1 MKRVALFVP
10 CYIDQVYPQVAIAT
24 YELLTKL
31 GLNVE
36 YPTNQTC
43 CGQPIGN
50 AGYECELNDIS
61 NQFVDQFSDFDAI
74 ISPSGSC
81 VHFVKAQYS
90 FIDQSDAVKH
100 VRNNIYEL
108 CDYLTNKLNINNLN
122 ARFPHRVGIH
132 YSCHSLRGLNSGKP
146 SEIIGNEQSNIQ
158 NLLETVQGLTL
169 AHPDRKDECCGF
181 GGTFSVDESAVS
193 VKMGE
198 DRCGDF
204 ERQDVEYI
212 TSTDMSCLMHMEGVL
227 KKTKSKTQV
236 IHIAEILN
244 QSGSA

>member
-1 MKRVALFVP
+1 MERVALFVP

-24 YELLTKL
+24 FELLTKL

-50 AGYECELNDIS
+50 AGYECELDTVS
-61 NQFVDQFSDFDAI
+61 NRFIDQFSAFDAV

-90 FIDQSDAVKH
+90 FIDQSDDVKH
-100 VRNNIYEL
+100 VRKHIYEL
-108 CDYLTNKLNINNLN
+108 CDYLTNVLTINDFKG
-122 ARFPHRVGIH
+122 RFPHRVGIH

-146 SEIIGNEQSNIQ
+146 SEIIGEEQSNIQ
-158 NLLETVQGLTL
+158 SLLETVQDLL
-169 AHPDRKDECCGF
+169 LVHPERRDECCGF

-193 VKMGE
+193 VKMGK

-204 ERQDVEYI
+204 ENINAEYI
-212 TSTDMSCLMHMEGVL
+212 TSTDMSCLMHLDGIL
-227 KKTKSKTQV
+227 KQANSNTQV
-236 IHIAEILN
+236 MHVAEILN
-244 QSGSA
+244 QSMSV